1 MVYLANL
8 MRTQLSFIIAICL
21 CCGLATA
28 QPRLLVAV
36 QQEKDSVAIFNL
48 NTGQRS
54 AQVSIGFKPHEICY
68 DPYTKKC
75 FATDFGLEDY
85 DHHSGKTGKSFEVID
100 PFAGKVVKKVFTN
113 ADTAANG
120 PHGIKVRPAKSRE
133 LFVNMEIGG
142 DTMVVYDVKSLKVK
156 RKFGLPAGTHNF
168 AFSAKGDTLWLMAGK
183 NGVYQVDP
191 QSGVILQHASLASP
205 VRGLSVGKNWI
216 LASGFNEVWLLSKTD
231 LSVLKHFG
239 DFKVG
244 QLFYS
249 NITPDQKYIITPAAL
264 DNTVL
269 VIDAETGAVVHRLNT
284 GKTPINVQISGN
296 YAYVSQDK
304 DYHIGQ
310 IDLTTFEVT
319 KTLGVYG
326 TNGIIV
332 VE

>member
-1 MVYLANL
+1 MKLPL
-8 MRTQLSFIIAICL
+8 MILVLFLTS
-21 CCGLATA
+21 GLATA
-28 QPRLLVAV
+28 QPKLLVAV

-54 AQVSIGFKPHEICY
+54 AQVAIGFKPHEICY

-75 FATDFGLEDY
+75 FVTDFGLEDY
-85 DHHSGKTGKSFEVID
+85 DHHSGKPGKSFEVID
-100 PFAGKVVKKVFTN
+100 PFSGKMVKKVFTN
-113 ADTAANG
+113 SDTAANG
-120 PHGIKVRPAKSRE
+120 PHGIKVRPGKSRE

-142 DTMVVYDVKSLKVK
+142 DSMVVYDVKGLKVK
-156 RKFGLPAGTHNF
+156 RKYALPTGTHNF
-168 AFSAKGDTLWLMAGK
+168 AFSTKGDTLWLMAGK

-191 QSGVILQHASLASP
+191 ENGTVLKHAGLPSP
-205 VRGLSVGKNWI
+205 VRGLSIGKNWI

-249 NITPDQKYIITPAAL
+249 NITADQKYIIAPAAL

-269 VIDAETGAVVHRLNT
+269 VIDAETGAAVHRLNT

-304 DYHIGQ
+304 DFHIGT

-319 KTLGVYG
+319 KILGVYG
-326 TNGIIV
+326 TNGIIII
-332 VE
+332 E